1 MPFYG
6 RVVFLWVQPNCA
18 DLQTE
23 CPAGS
28 DHRKRR
34 ETGLMHALHT
44 KQFTRKEKYQNTV
57 NEIIDAFNS
66 MTKSFN
72 SSMRRCNIHELIFW
86 SCLTAHWGAEE
97 PHVRAQ
103 ISGMCRGVFLLMHFI
118 DFSNQKDYIEIS
130 TLFLNRLHVHLLWSA
145 RVLALLHFY
154 NSLFRTSI
162 LCFKLKHAT
171 ARIHRPV
178 VYRLLFKLVMLG
190 KL

>member
-1 MPFYG
+1 MTKCKNWLNVGHVLTLHFWSSLSYVTSSRSVSPAHLRSHIPAFMPFYG

-18 DLQTE
+18 DLQSE

-66 MTKSFN
+66 MTMSFN

-86 SCLTAHWGAEE
+86 SCLTAIEE
-97 PHVRAQ
+97 PKSRMYAHRSLECA
-103 ISGMCRGVFLLMHFI
+103 GAF
-118 DFSNQKDYIEIS
+118 FS
-130 TLFLNRLHVHLLWSA
+130 
-145 RVLALLHFY
+145 
-154 NSLFRTSI
+154 
-162 LCFKLKHAT
+162 
-171 ARIHRPV
+171 
-178 VYRLLFKLVMLG
+178 
-190 KL
+190 